1 MKFTSFARLFG
12 KERQQRSRR
21 ARPTVGAP
29 LQRRHRL
36 VLPRIESLEDRTVLS
51 VLPPA
56 QVSGQGMLSGA
67 AVFNQ
72 GNANNTAVAVDP
84 LSPNDVV
91 AIYSDHDPALFP
103 TLRETSYIG
112 GSFSTDGGVTW
123 TPLNFGSV
131 TPGVQLNLLDP
142 DTSYTM
148 RTVFT
153 DATDP
158 SISFD
163 RNHNAYITYS
173 EHSTTDHNIGAIV
186 LSKFSFPDQG
196 TPRILPI
203 ATDPADPSPV
213 QKLLYTWGY
222 QGTDTNTLGFDAA
235 YQPVVM
241 ADSNLGSYRDL
252 ITGAFQTDPYA
263 GNVYVAF
270 TTNYR
275 PPPNTVLNPN
285 TIDIMASSDGGLSFT
300 AVKHFNFAGFTGGNL
315 PSERDSAPQL
325 AVSQGTSNLRPAT
338 FGSVPGGQLTA
349 VWNEWGINRST
360 TAPPNPGRVVASN
373 TITDGAFSDYAA
385 GSLSGVCTGG
395 VSMTT
400 TGGIYCDAVRNPM
413 GGADIP
419 TTTIFPLV
427 SPVSLNP
434 NNGPVTG
441 INVTLDMEDNH
452 LDAVGADL
460 LHFNSLGQPDAMYSL
475 FFNHIEPDGSTPND
489 IGFGRMNSGYS
500 SGEYLGVSQN
510 QMHTGARIQWDAV
523 FDQLVPRLMTLANP
537 MGTNRMYTGHYRP
550 ETGSTPE
557 FRGDMPLP
565 TFLPVASANGSWAL
579 RVINTRDN
587 SMETNHL
594 QVVRK
599 WGISFTQHLTP
610 PATTDTTVNLI
621 PGLITNTFPN
631 AVVGAEYPGK
641 VPANQQ
647 VNGYPFGISPGITVA
662 SDNTLGAF
670 SPYQGRI
677 YVAYTGTANANKQH
691 PFGTANTG
699 VADTDIYLYFSDN
712 GGTTWIPWQLDST
725 GTGVLPVNDDLATDG
740 VSQGNRTQFQPHV
753 AVDQFT
759 GTVVLTFRDAR
770 YDSSNARFVMTLATS
785 TDGGRTFQNQ
795 GASQGQQ
802 VYLNTPQQAVDAVTG
817 KIQNLAP
824 IPDNESM
831 ANTMRD
837 TEFGWGDYTG
847 LAVADGHIYPVWAG
861 NANANFIN
869 GVSMMGPVA
878 NLHVYTAQVTIAAG
892 PRVVGSTMGPIT
904 QATEF
909 QLQDGT
915 TPVPYDSTFSA
926 DGTQMVDGFVVT
938 FDRPIA
944 DGRLDP
950 NRNSHGSLTVTPAD
964 IEVFFHD
971 TVTPQSQLGTRI
983 PVLSVT
989 PLFDTDPTSPLW
1001 SLASP
1006 LGFTPAALAAAR
1018 PRMLLAEQQFGA
1030 NKFLVRFQ
1038 PQSRIGT
1045 YSYAVGPDST
1055 TSNPGPQD
1063 MIRSPL
1069 GDPNVLGNYMDQN
1082 ANGTAGE
1089 FPTQGPPKASGG
1101 DTYAVPTPVNNG
1113 PNFLAPYN
1121 QLTLPLIVPGPHV
1134 VTSFVSGSPASA
1146 DNLVTSG
1153 LTNSVD
1159 VVFDRD
1165 MDPNSF
1171 YFQQLV
1177 SVTGAPTGGVFTLS
1191 MNGQTTASIPFNA
1204 SAAQVQAA
1212 LEGIVGQG
1220 NVQVTGPTGT
1230 ATTPGG
1236 PWTVNFTG
1244 ASTGVP
1250 LGYVTA
1256 DSSRL
1261 TGTPGNAFPVV
1272 FTSLLTV
1279 TRMMGPTGPIFGP
1292 FNIIPD
1298 PNPNYP
1304 RLINGNVTSAPDPDP
1319 THPRTYKIT
1328 FPQQQLNGSYT
1339 LNLAATIRSA
1349 HGDQMDAN
1357 RNAGVDILRD
1367 VPSGGTRPVSY
1378 SNLGTGTGTPTT
1390 FTAPIVV
1397 TDNFVDQGIT
1407 VQVSINTQDVRDL
1420 SAVLQAPDGTIIPL
1434 FTNVGGGGTSF
1445 VNFTNTIFSDSA
1457 TGGPGSPTNP
1467 IQNGQAPF
1475 TGTFNPQQPLSVLV
1489 GKASAGTYNLIITS
1503 KTSLQAHST
1512 SLVSW
1517 VLNLV
1522 RPIPITGLGEPV
1534 ADLTTVNFRLFSLA
1548 AGNPVST
1555 KTWTAV
1561 GPAGIGTVD
1570 PLTGQL
1576 YPSTHSSRIAGIA
1589 VDPSDPT
1596 GNTAYVAGA
1605 SGGVWKTTNFL
1616 TTNPSGP
1623 TYVPLTDTAPTFGL
1637 NIGNIAVF
1645 PRNNDPNQSV
1655 IFIVTGEG
1663 DTSGQLPGVGFLRSL
1678 DGGASWT
1685 LLDSTNNL
1693 VPYAQRDHK
1702 FVGTIA
1708 FRVEADPTA
1717 NPSGQVILYAALSGV
1732 NGGIWKSSDT
1742 GNTWSLM
1749 RAGQATDVILAAGSA
1764 DANSGNLRIVYGAFR
1779 GDGVYMSPDA
1789 GTRWN
1794 LMAGGA
1800 GVLWYDILRN
1810 QYVSVT
1816 APPTNPNGAKGR
1828 ITLAAPS
1835 LVPATVP
1842 NSHLQNLLYQGWLFA
1857 LVSTPAGLTD
1867 GLYVT
1872 KDFGQNWTQIQINVT
1887 PTRMGVVDPVYPTNT
1902 ETDPTLPLLGSPGF
1916 AQGNYNQSLAV
1927 DPNNPNIVY
1936 VGGTADNNT
1945 VLNPTTLIRIDV
1957 TGIFDARTFLAHNN
1971 FRNDGGALEPN
1982 TVGPTVL
1989 TGTGTAQEGP
1999 WGVVDPLQFQQTG
2012 TVTLYTPT
2020 NVGYLNLVNDPFN
2033 PFLFNS
2039 TILVADTSG
2048 TNPGVMSQTN
2058 SGIQLKWVY
2067 FDTAVSSGLGTF
2079 TSTDQHR
2086 VFTMIDPLTGKTRLI
2101 FGDDQGIFSV
2111 VDPGDGTTNFISGI
2125 GTAAANAD
2133 ASRTG
2138 NLQITQFYG
2147 GASQPSQLA
2156 ANIAGALLY
2165 GEAQDD
2171 GFPLSDPNLLKNGN
2185 IQWTGPSGDGQWVGT
2200 DQTGSG
2206 SVYESRW
2213 PCCQGGEG
2221 SAAVRTDFFRFNR
2234 NTSRTFG
2241 LFLNPPPDNQN
2252 WPNAPSFNAAVN
2264 PINGNQIVISSAI
2277 GNIFR
2282 TDSGGFQWFLIGNG
2296 TTDLDGSNAQAL
2308 AYGAPDPRDPTGA
2321 TDNFIWAGTVKGNIY
2336 VTIDGGGTW
2345 VKTAGL
2351 DGSSVQFIVADPA
2364 RGTHIAYAV
2373 TFTGV
2378 FEINFDN
2385 LITLNPATNRLVIAG
2400 TPTWVNVTGNLF
2412 QYVQTA
2418 FGNPAFAQ
2426 SARQFFFITA
2436 LAADWRFAILDNPS
2450 NPGGTTH
2457 PVLYIGGNGG
2467 VFRSLDN
2474 GKTWTIF
2481 PAISQDGAPVD
2492 GGYLP
2497 RVQVTHLDLVLGD
2510 VNPQTGLTLQATSP
2524 DLLLATTYGRGQ
2536 FAIRVAA
2543 PPAVEEVFAVGLDS
2557 RVYGQHLDSRG
2568 NPGGGYFLASVDVV
2582 QSIVVGHDAA
2592 GRPIV
2597 FALGLDNQIY
2607 YQRFDL
2613 NGNPLGDFVLAA
2625 VGAIK
2630 TYTVTTDPSGN
2641 PELFVTGLNDNVFG
2655 LTFDAND
2662 ISSPTGYFL
2671 AGLGAVKSVAL
2682 SHDTQGR
2689 PELFVIGLDDQIYA
2703 RRFDA
2708 NGQPLPTENYFL
2720 TQAGQVKAISVGD
2733 NSTNQPVLYAIGL
2746 DSQVY
2751 GQRFDDNGLSA
2762 SGWFLALTSTEQGP
2776 RLVKTLQV
2784 GHDANNT
2791 PMLFVTGLN
2800 DNIFMAAMEATGAP
2814 ESPDY
2819 SLAAAGAVKDFKI
2832 GYDANN
2838 IPEIFALGLD
2848 DQIYYSLFNPP
2859 GSPSQIYHLMDPG
2872 RVKSF
2877 TVTKGPRRPPSPDN
2891 PRPGPARDRVFFSIP
2906 VRPGPPGR
2914 SQPSK
2919 LRATWQAGTHPGRVH
2934 PPDATP

>member
-12 KERQQRSRR
+12 KERRQKNRR
-21 ARPTVGAP
+21 AWPTAGAP
-29 LQRRHRL
+29 RRPWGRF
-36 VLPRIESLEDRTVLS
+36 VRPRVESLEDRTVLS
-51 VLPPA
+51 VLPAA
-56 QVSGQGMLSGA
+56 QVSGQGTLA
-67 AVFNQ
+67 PAFTTQ
-72 GNANNTAVAVDP
+72 FPRGNANNTAAAVDP
-84 LSPNDVV
+84 LNPNDVV
-91 AIYSDHDPALFP
+91 AVYSDEDPMDFP
-103 TLRETSYIG
+103 GARQTSYIG
-112 GSFSTDGGVTW
+112 ASYSTDGGQTW
-123 TPLNFGSV
+123 SPVFWGLTPWQ
-131 TPGVQLNLLDP
+131 TNLLDP
-142 DTSYTM
+142 DTPYMTRM
-148 RTVFT
+148 PFT

-163 RNHNAYITYS
+163 RNHNFYVVFS
-173 EHSTTDHNIGAIV
+173 EHSGTADQMIGAIV

-196 TPRILPI
+196 TPSMVPI
-203 ATDPADPSPV
+203 DSDPADQSAVYKP
-213 QKLLYTWGY
+213 LYTWGY
-222 QGTDTNTLGFDAA
+222 QGTDGNTLGYDAA

-263 GNVYVAF
+263 GNIYVAF
-270 TTNYR
+270 NTNYR
-275 PPPNTVLNPN
+275 PPTGPINPN
-285 TIDIMASSDGGLSFT
+285 AIDIMASSDGGLSFT
-300 AVKHFNFAGFTGGNL
+300 SVKHFNLNGFIGGNL

-325 AVSQGTSNLRPAT
+325 VVSQGTSNLRPAS
-338 FGSVPGGQLTA
+338 FGTVPGGQLTG
-349 VWNEWGINRST
+349 VWNEWGINKNT
-360 TAPPNPGRVVASN
+360 LAPANPGRVVTSN
-373 TITDGAFSDYAA
+373 TITDGAFSTYAT
-385 GSLSGVCTGG
+385 GSLTGVCTGG
-395 VSMTT
+395 RPGTAMN
-400 TGGIYCDAVRNPM
+400 GIYCDALHPAM
-413 GGADIP
+413 GNADIP
-419 TTTIFPLV
+419 TLTTFPLI
-427 SPVSLNP
+427 SPVALP
-434 NNGPVTG
+434 PTDPVTG
-441 INVTLDMEDNH
+441 LPATVTGFNVTLDLEDNH
-452 LDAVGADL
+452 LDDL
-460 LHFNSLGQPDAMYSL
+460 EAQISHLN
-475 FFNHIEPDGSTPND
+475 PDGTIQATYTLFINHVNPDGTTNMG
-489 IGFGRMNSGYS
+489 GFATAGK
-500 SGEYLGVSQN
+500 YLGVSHSPT
-510 QMHTGARIQWDAV
+510 HTGTVLIWDAV
-523 FDQLVPRLMTLANP
+523 FDNLVPRTMVASNP
-537 MGTNRMYTGHYRP
+537 MGGNNSIYTGHERP
-550 ETGSTPE
+550 ESP
-557 FRGDMPLP
+557 FPSL
-565 TFLPVASANGSWAL
+565 LPVATAVNGQWVL
-579 RVINTRDN
+579 QLNNTRDN
-587 SMETNHL
+587 SMEANHL
-594 QVVRK
+594 QKAWK
-599 WGISFTQHLTP
+599 WGISFTQHLTTP
-610 PATTDTTVNLI
+610 SEKPIPTPDTVINLI

-631 AVVGAEYPGK
+631 AVVGGEYQGK

-647 VNGYPFGISPGITVA
+647 VPGYPFGISPGITAA
-662 SDNTLGAF
+662 SDNTLGTF

-677 YVAYTGTANANKQH
+677 YVAYTGTANPNKAV
-691 PFGTANTG
+691 PSGTAATG
-699 VADTDIYLYFSDN
+699 VADTDIYLYYSDD
-712 GGTTWIPWQLDST
+712 GGTTWFPWKLDST
-725 GTGVLPVNDDLATDG
+725 GTGVQPVNDDLATDG
-740 VSQGNRTQFQPHV
+740 TTQGNRTQFEPHV
-753 AVDQFT
+753 AVDQYT
-759 GTVVLTFRDAR
+759 GTVVMTYRDAR
-770 YDSSNARFVMTLATS
+770 FDAANARFVMTLATS

-795 GASQGQQ
+795 SASQGQQ
-802 VYLNTPQQAVDAVTG
+802 VYLNAPQQAVDAVTG
-817 KIQNLAP
+817 KIQNVAP

-831 ANTMRD
+831 GNTQRNAN
-837 TEFGWGDYTG
+837 FGWGDYTG
-847 LAVADGHIYPVWAG
+847 LAVADGHVYPFWAG

-869 GVSMMGPVA
+869 VA
-878 NLHVYTAQVTIAAG
+878 TAATAGFLHVYTAQVNIAAG
-892 PRVVGSTMGPIT
+892 PRVVGSTMGPVT
-904 QATEF
+904 QGTEF
-909 QLQDGT
+909 QVQDGT
-915 TPVPYDSTFSA
+915 TPVPYNATFAA
-926 DGTQMVDGFVVT
+926 DGTQMIDGFVVT
-938 FDRPIA
+938 FDRPIS
-944 DGRLDP
+944 DGRVDL
-950 NRNSHGSLTVTPAD
+950 NRNNHGALTLNPAD
-964 IEVFFHD
+964 ITIFFND
-971 TVTPQSQLGTRI
+971 TVSRQMGTAI

-1001 SLASP
+1001 SLAAPSASSEP
-1006 LGFTPAALAAAR
+1006 PYNAAMMAAAR
-1018 PRMLLAEQQFGA
+1018 PQMLLAQQEFGA

-1045 YSYAVGPDST
+1045 YSFSVGPNPANG
-1055 TSNPGPQD
+1055 NPGPQD

-1069 GDPNVLGNYMDQN
+1069 GDPNVLGNFMDQN

-1089 FPTQGPPKASGG
+1089 FPTQGPPRASGG
-1101 DTYAVPTPVNNG
+1101 DTYADPMPLNNG
-1113 PNFLAPYN
+1113 PNFQAPYN

-1134 VTSFVSGSPASA
+1134 VTTFVNGSAPSA

-1153 LTNSVD
+1153 LANSVD

-1177 SVTGAPTGGVFTLS
+1177 SVTGAPTGGTFTLS
-1191 MNGQTTASIPFNA
+1191 LNGQTTAPIRFNA
-1204 SAAQVQAA
+1204 SAAEVQAA
-1212 LEGIVGQG
+1212 LEGIIGQG

-1230 ATTPGG
+1230 GTTPGG

-1244 ASTGVP
+1244 ADTGIP
-1250 LGYVTA
+1250 LGYLTA
-1256 DSSRL
+1256 NSSL
-1261 TGTPGNAFPVV
+1261 TGTPGGAFPGV

-1279 TRMMGPTGPIFGP
+1279 TRLMGPTGPIFGP
-1292 FNIIPD
+1292 FNIVPD

-1328 FPQQQLNGSYT
+1328 FPPQQLNGSYS

-1349 HGDQMDAN
+1349 QGDQIDVN
-1357 RNAGVDILRD
+1357 RNAGVDVLRD
-1367 VPSGGTRPVSY
+1367 VPSGGTRQLTY
-1378 SNLGTGTGTPTT
+1378 SNLGTGTRTATT
-1390 FTAPIVV
+1390 ITAPIVV
-1397 TDNFVDQGIT
+1397 TDNFVIQGIT
-1407 VQVSINTQDVRDL
+1407 LQLSINTLDVRDL
-1420 SAVLQAPDGTIIPL
+1420 SAVLQAPDGTTIPL
-1434 FTNVGGGGTSF
+1434 FTNVGANGTSF

-1475 TGTFNPQQPLSVLV
+1475 TGTYNPQQPLSQLV
-1489 GKASAGTYNLIITS
+1489 GKASVGTYNLIITS

-1534 ADLTTVNFRLFSLA
+1534 ADQTPVNFRLFSLA
-1548 AGNPVST
+1548 ASDPVST

-1589 VDPSDPT
+1589 VDPSDPS

-1616 TTNPSGP
+1616 TTNPGGP

-1645 PRNNDPNQSV
+1645 PRNNDPNQSA
-1655 IFIVTGEG
+1655 IFVVTGEG

-1693 VPYAQRDHK
+1693 LPYAQRDHK
-1702 FVGTIA
+1702 FVGTVA
-1708 FRVEADPTA
+1708 FRVVADPTP

-1732 NGGIWKSSDT
+1732 NGGIWRSTDT

-1749 RAGQATDVILAAGSA
+1749 RSGQATDVFLAAGSA
-1764 DANSGNLRIVYGAFR
+1764 DATNGNLRIVYGAFR
-1779 GDGVYMSPDA
+1779 GDGVYISTDS
-1789 GTRWN
+1789 GNRWN

-1800 GVLWYDILRN
+1800 GVLWYDVVRN

-1816 APPTNPNGAKGR
+1816 APPSTPNGAKGR
-1828 ITLAAPS
+1828 ITLAGPS
-1835 LVPATVP
+1835 LVPSTVP

-1857 LVSTPAGLTD
+1857 LVSTPGGLTD

-1872 KDFGQNWTQIQINVT
+1872 KDFGQNWTQIQIKVT
-1887 PTRMGVVDPVYPTNT
+1887 PTPAGVVTPVYPTNN
-1902 ETDPTLPLLGSPGF
+1902 ETDPNLSILGSPGF

-1927 DPNNPNIVY
+1927 DPNNPNLIY

-1945 VLNPTTLIRIDV
+1945 VANPTTLIRVDI
-1957 TGIFDARTFLAHNN
+1957 TAIADARTLLAHNN
-1971 FRNDGGALEPN
+1971 FRADGGVLEPN
-1982 TVGPTVL
+1982 TIGPTVL
-1989 TGTGTAQEGP
+1989 TGGGTAQEGP
-1999 WGVVDPLQFQQTG
+1999 WGILDPQQFALGFTQ
-2012 TVTLYTPT
+2012 LYTPQ
-2020 NVGYLNLVNDPFN
+2020 NVGYLNLLNDPYN

-2039 TILVADTSG
+2039 TILVADLSG
-2048 TNPGVMSQTN
+2048 TNPGILNQSNT
-2058 SGIQLKWVY
+2058 GIQVKWVY
-2067 FDTAVSSGLGTF
+2067 YDTAVSSGLGTF
-2079 TSTDQHR
+2079 GSTDQHR
-2086 VFTMIDPLTGKTRLI
+2086 VLTMLDPLTGKTRLI

-2111 VDPGDGTTNFISGI
+2111 VDPGDGTTNFITGI
-2125 GTAAANAD
+2125 GTAAEHAD
-2133 ASRTG
+2133 PSRSG
-2138 NLQITQFYG
+2138 NLQLNQFYG

-2165 GEAQDD
+2165 GEAQDN

-2221 SAAVRTDFFRFNR
+2221 AVAVNTDFFRFNR

-2241 LFLNPPPDNQN
+2241 LFLNPPPDRTN
-2252 WPNAPSFNAAVN
+2252 WPDAPSFNAAVN
-2264 PINGNQIVISSAI
+2264 PINGNQLVISSAI
-2277 GNIFR
+2277 GNVFR

-2296 TTDLDGSNAQAL
+2296 MTDLDGSNAQAL

-2385 LITLNPATNRLVIAG
+2385 LVALNPATNRLAIAG
-2400 TPTWVNVTGNLF
+2400 TPTWVNITGNLF

-2418 FGNPAFAQ
+2418 LGDPAFAQ
-2426 SARQFFFITA
+2426 SARQFLFLTS
-2436 LAADWRFAILDNPS
+2436 LAADWRYAILDNPS
-2450 NPGGTTH
+2450 NPTGPTH

-2481 PAISQDGAPVD
+2481 PAMTQDGAPVD

-2497 RVQVTHLDLVLGD
+2497 HVQVTHLDLVLGD
-2510 VNPQTGLTLQATSP
+2510 VNPQTGLTLPATSP

-2568 NPGGGYFLASVDVV
+2568 IAGGPYFRTSIDLV
-2582 QSIVVGHDAA
+2582 QSIATGHDAA
-2592 GRPIV
+2592 GRPVV
-2597 FALGLDNQIY
+2597 FALGLDNQVY

-2613 NGNPLGDFVLAA
+2613 NGNPVGDFVLAA

-2662 ISSPTGYFL
+2662 SPVGGYFL
-2671 AGLGAVKSVAL
+2671 AGLGAVKTLAL

-2689 PELFVIGLDDQIYA
+2689 PELFVIGLDNQIYA

-2720 TQAGQVKAISVGD
+2720 TQAGQVKALAVGQ
-2733 NSTNQPVLYAIGL
+2733 NSTNQPVVYAIGL

-2762 SGWFLALTSTEQGP
+2762 SGWFLALASTENGP

-2784 GHDANNT
+2784 GHDANNN
-2791 PMLFVTGLN
+2791 PLLFVTGLN
-2800 DNIFMAAMEATGAP
+2800 DNIFLAALAATGSPLA
-2814 ESPDY
+2814 PDY
-2819 SLAAAGAVKDFKI
+2819 SLAALGAVKDFKI

-2848 DQIYYSLFNPP
+2848 DQIYYELFNPP
-2859 GSPSQIYHLMDPG
+2859 GNPSQIYQLMDPG
-2872 RVKSF
+2872 RVKGF
-2877 TVTKGPRRPPSPDN
+2877 TVTK
-2891 PRPGPARDRVFFSIP
+2891 
-2906 VRPGPPGR
+2906 
-2914 SQPSK
+2914 
-2919 LRATWQAGTHPGRVH
+2919 
-2934 PPDATP
+2934 